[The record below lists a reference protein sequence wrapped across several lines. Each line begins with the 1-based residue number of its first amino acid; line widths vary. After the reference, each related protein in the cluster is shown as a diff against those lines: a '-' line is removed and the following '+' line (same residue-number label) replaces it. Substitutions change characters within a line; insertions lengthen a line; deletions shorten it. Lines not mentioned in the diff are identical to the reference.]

1 MENKF
6 NNENESNKMT
16 DSKKISKFN
25 DFNECKVKSFNF
37 ILLRIYV
44 FMKILS
50 CDYHYSFVVEKKK
63 EKPMFLFPITQSER
77 FWMKKERFYLILRIL
92 IYLKEKKHNMEYY
105 FHTKLWKM
113 NWKQKITFLKKL
125 KKRK

>member
-1 MENKF
+1 MKNKF

-16 DSKKISKFN
+16 DSKKISKCV

-50 CDYHYSFVVEKKK
+50 CDYHYSFVIEKKK
-63 EKPMFLFPITQSER
+63 EKPMFLFPIIQSER

-92 IYLKEKKHNMEYY
+92 IYLKEKKTQYGILLSY
-105 FHTKLWKM
+105 
-113 NWKQKITFLKKL
+113 
-125 KKRK
+125 